1 MLKELLDSKLEDDL
15 PIPMDLL
22 NEGLHTALHLNR
34 PEAAEMLLSA
44 GADTSIYKATGS
56 DTGVADV
63 APLCRLLDPEK
74 AWMQLLQ
81 SAVEDADAPYLTG
94 LMKEVNL
101 KKVAGKEGVRDEVLQ
116 AFILV
121 MGSTKLAA
129 VDGVS
134 VDAELFMLLLLANRP
149 RLARLMWLREERE
162 DHALHLALLACVVC
176 NGLAKRSGESDQRH
190 ALEVIRQVGKHGNG
204 KQN

>member
-15 PIPMDLL
+15 PIPRDLL

-44 GADTSIYKATGS
+44 GADTSIYNTTGC
-56 DTGVADV
+56 DTGVAGV
-63 APLCRLLDPEK
+63 APLCRPLDPEE

-81 SAVEDADAPYLTG
+81 SAEEDADAPYLTS
-94 LMKEVNL
+94 LMKEV
-101 KKVAGKEGVRDEVLQ
+101 KKEPGKEGVRDAVWRACE
-116 AFILV
+116 LV
-121 MGSTKLAA
+121 MGSTKLVA

-149 RLARLMWLREERE
+149 SLARLMWLRDVQERE
-162 DHALHLALLACVVC
+162 DHALHSALVACAIC
-176 NGLAKRSGESDQRH
+176 NGLAKRSGNSDRCH
-190 ALEVIRQVGKHGNG
+190 ALEMIRQVKNKGNG
-204 KQN
+204 SI